1 MHGQCQRRL
10 HFLITYKSKWRV
22 IPGTFLNVCTHHF
35 MRFFLAKMK
44 IYCTHYTAVR
54 SEGDEKSEVLMS
66 PRGLLHYHRPRTRF
80 INILSIL
87 LWYGQRQLE
96 PYWQPVAGGKWWWP
110 LKTQNYVTPIS
121 VHYPV
126 NVKLVT
132 QITKE
137 VKARNVSGVSPFLVN
152 FLRHTWVQIFLPPD
166 RIKRRNSKRKWTW
179 MKITVFMTETPQ
191 LLVERLVRIFITFG
205 DNDAC
210 FYHFLS
216 EWGSD
221 IKKLFIAFSYSP
233 EKTLHSFYGYP
244 SSSVEFYIGYH
255 WVQCISV
262 LVVYGAR
269 YLVLRDLALKTPSV

>member
-1 MHGQCQRRL
+1 M
-10 HFLITYKSKWRV
+10 
-22 IPGTFLNVCTHHF
+22 
-35 MRFFLAKMK
+35 
-44 IYCTHYTAVR
+44 
-54 SEGDEKSEVLMS
+54 
-66 PRGLLHYHRPRTRF
+66 
-80 INILSIL
+80 
-87 LWYGQRQLE
+87 
-96 PYWQPVAGGKWWWP
+96 
-110 LKTQNYVTPIS
+110 
-121 VHYPV
+121 HYPV

-152 FLRHTWVQIFLPPD
+152 FLRHTWVQIFLPPE

-221 IKKLFIAFSYSP
+221 IKKTVHRIFIFTGKDFAFLLWLPFIICRVLY
-233 EKTLHSFYGYP
+233 
-244 SSSVEFYIGYH
+244 
-255 WVQCISV
+255 WVP
-262 LVVYGAR
+262 LGAMYFR
-269 YLVLRDLALKTPSV
+269 TSNLRFNPKKIPCLEGFGFEDS